1 MIELNKIY
9 NEDCLEGM
17 KRIPNGSIDCII
29 CDLPYEVLNK
39 GNEAAQWDRI
49 IPFEPL
55 WEQYERVIKENGA
68 IILFAQGM
76 FTADLMISNR
86 KMWRYNLIWKKGNR
100 SSGFLNA
107 NKMPLRNH
115 EDMVVFYKKN
125 PTYNPQMVFGAKS
138 HHRSGGQSVKNQ
150 CYGKIKVLPTV
161 YSNEKFPIS
170 IIDVEKEH
178 VTGQF
183 LHPTQKP
190 VNLIG
195 YLIKTYTNE
204 GETVL
209 DNCMGS
215 GTTAIAAIRT
225 KRNYIGFELQKEYF
239 DIANKRIANEMAQL
253 SLF

>member
-1 MIELNKIY
+1 MKDVKLIHG
-9 NEDCLEGM
+9 DCLTEM
-17 KRIPNGSIDCII
+17 KLISDASVDMIL

-39 GNEAAQWDRI
+39 GNKHAQWDKI

-55 WEQYERVIKENGA
+55 WEQYERIIKNNGA
-68 IILFAQGM
+68 IVLFAQGM
-76 FTADLMISNR
+76 FTAKLMMSNER
-86 KMWRYNLIWKKGNR
+86 LWRYNLIWKKGKR

-115 EDMVVFYKKN
+115 EDILVFYKKL
-125 PTYNPQMVFGAKS
+125 PTYNPQMVYGEKNK
-138 HHRSGGQSVKNQ
+138 HRGGRQSVTNR
-150 CYGKIKVLPTV
+150 CYGNIKVLPTR

-183 LHPTQKP
+183 FHPTQKP
-190 VNLIG
+190 VELLE
-195 YLIKTYTNE
+195 YLIRTYTKE

-215 GTTAIAAIRT
+215 GSTGVACLRT
-225 KRNYIGFELQKEYF
+225 KRKFIGIELNDEYF
-239 DIANKRIANEMAQL
+239 GIAQKRISQEQQQL
-253 SLF
+253 KLF